1 VVGASIFKESL
12 LEFTLSNIL
21 CSILFLLEMKL
32 ENYATI
38 LGPWNFTWNFKP
50 SGVEVNSCRPFNL
63 PMSLTLS
70 CQRLVKSRLLLFFRK
85 QETENHATIKTP
97 ECSI

>member
-32 ENYATI
+32 EIYATI
-38 LGPWNFTWNFKP
+38 LGPWNLKP
-50 SGVEVNSCRPFNL
+50 SGVKVKLCRPFANELDFEL
-63 PMSLTLS
+63 PTAV
-70 CQRLVKSRLLLFFRK
+70 RSRLLLFFKK
-85 QETENHATIKTP
+85 Q
-97 ECSI
+97 